1 MYNLYILYGMYNM
14 QTITCIFL
22 VLFEFSNL
30 TKMMNSC
37 ISCAVLYSQ
46 KRMYVLAIIIYKI
59 GK

>member
-1 MYNLYILYGMYNM
+1 MYNM